1 MGCFVVAEF
10 LLTSVSRGPSALAE
24 PLVHLVTN
32 ISRCVTDFSDD
43 YDISGILFP
52 RYCNI
57 YLHIDFHNHLPD
69 SYGLHMHKCTLAY
82 SYLDCEFVILY
93 LFVAEMFIVY
103 FGHKKWKFVICNSGV
118 HNNICCGECTD
129 HFMFVGVWC
138 AKSTVSRRRFI
149 CLTYLTP
156 FCLWPNLVGLCN
168 VHMDRCNMVTSGKQ
182 E

>member
-1 MGCFVVAEF
+1 MLCYWLVQMIMIF
-10 LLTSVSRGPSALAE
+10 LASYF
-24 PLVHLVTN
+24 LVTA
-32 ISRCVTDFSDD
+32 IFIYTLIF
-43 YDISGILFP
+43 II
-52 RYCNI
+52 I
-57 YLHIDFHNHLPD
+57 YLIAMDYACTSEHLI
-69 SYGLHMHKCTLAY
+69 AY

-93 LFVAEMFIVY
+93 LFVAEMFNVY